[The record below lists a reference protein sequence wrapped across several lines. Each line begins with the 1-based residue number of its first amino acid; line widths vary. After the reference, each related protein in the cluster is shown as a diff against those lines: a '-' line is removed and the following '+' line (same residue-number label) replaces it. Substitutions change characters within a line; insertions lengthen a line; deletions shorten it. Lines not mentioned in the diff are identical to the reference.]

1 MMKARQRAAGGW
13 KWQIRQKIQTKIRQK
28 ADDESETRGHRR
40 MEMLKN
46 ETKKSDKIGQ
56 KSDDEN
62 ETNVRRRLEMEK
74 FRQKNQTA
82 QMFR

>member
-1 MMKARQRAAGGW
+1 
-13 KWQIRQKIQTKIRQK
+13 
-28 ADDESETRGHRR
+28 
-40 MEMLKN
+40 MLKN

-62 ETNVRRRLEMEK
+62 ETNGRRRLEMEK